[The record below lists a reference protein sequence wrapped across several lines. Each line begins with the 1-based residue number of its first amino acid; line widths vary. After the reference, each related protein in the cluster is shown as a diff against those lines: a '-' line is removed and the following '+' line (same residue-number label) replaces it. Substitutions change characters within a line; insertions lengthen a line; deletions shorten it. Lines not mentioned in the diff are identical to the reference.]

1 MRIVSWNVN
10 GIRAASRN
18 GFLQWLQSAQPD
30 IVCIQETRL
39 GTVELEHAVF
49 RPNGYTSVWRSAQK
63 PGYSGVGT
71 YYKAAPLSEGPM
83 DVPEFDCEGRVQVLE
98 YEAFTLINA
107 YFPNS
112 QRAHTRLDYKL
123 DFCRAMW
130 AFCQRLRGQGKN
142 VVLCGDYNIA
152 HEEIDI
158 ARPKENEN
166 SAGFLPQER
175 SAMTEFLSLGYVDTF
190 RHFCQEGGHYTWWSV
205 VTRARVK
212 NIGWRIDYFCV
223 NEEFMPRVKE
233 AAIHPD
239 VMGSDHC
246 PVSITIE

>member
-18 GFLQWLQSAQPD
+18 GFLQWLAAAQPD
-30 IVCIQETRL
+30 VVCIQETRV
-39 GTVELEHAVF
+39 GRVMLEEAVLN
-49 RPNGYTSVWRSAQK
+49 PPGYTSLWQSAEK
-63 PGYSGVGT
+63 PGYSGVGA
-71 YYKAAPLSEGPM
+71 YVKAQPLSVDVM
-83 DVPEFDCEGRVQVLE
+83 NVPEFDREGRVQVLE
-98 YEAFTLINA
+98 YDAFTLVNA

-130 AFCQRLRGQGKN
+130 NLCQELRGKGKN

-152 HEEIDI
+152 HEEIDL
-158 ARPKENEN
+158 ARPKDNEN
-166 SAGFLPQER
+166 NAGFLPQER
-175 SAMTEFLSLGYVDTF
+175 AAMSEFLSLGYVDTF
-190 RHFCQEGGHYTWWSV
+190 RHFCQDGGHYTWWSV
-205 VTRARVK
+205 VTNARPR

-223 NEEFMPRVKE
+223 NQEFMPRVTE
-233 AAIHPD
+233 SVILPD

-246 PVSITIE
+246 PVAITVE